1 MIVGFVSFAIG
12 RIKCFHCNQECG
24 QYCARMYGYSIG
36 VVVLVSLCSW
46 FECDFAWCL
55 LMGCFHYVSM
65 FRIGLIVFVD

>member
-24 QYCARMYGYSIG
+24 HCLRARMYGYSIG

-46 FECDFAWCL
+46 FECDFC
-55 LMGCFHYVSM
+55 M
-65 FRIGLIVFVD
+65 VFVNGLFSLCEHV

>member
-1 MIVGFVSFAIG
+1 MIAGFVSFAIG

-46 FECDFAWCL
+46 FECDFLHGVC
-55 LMGCFHYVSM
+55 
-65 FRIGLIVFVD
+65 